1 MIDEEDSM
9 IKEESISF
17 DSNRAYINRVKKNKS
32 NVIQSDTNVFQNIST
47 NI

>member
-17 DSNRAYINRVKKNKS
+17 DSNRAYINGLKKDS
-32 NVIQSDTNVFQNIST
+32 NVAQSDTNVLQNRTT